1 MPRARQIVRMR
12 HTRSHLLPA
21 GLAAIAF
28 IALAL
33 AVTNKAMLVSVDL
46 AVSDAVQA
54 ARSPAT
60 EWMVVLVTLFGDAV
74 ALTLIAISVVIAL
87 LLRRAWW
94 PAAMSAFAF
103 ITTPLTVKL
112 IKLLIARDRPTA
124 DLYAGVESFSFPSG
138 HMTNSAVIYGTLAIF
153 AAYALKGGVQ
163 KLAIAGFILLIGLIG
178 FSRVYL
184 GAHWPTDVIGAVIL
198 ASVMLFLI
206 AWGFDQVRNADRLA
220 KPFALAMLVMFAVWA
235 VYGFVTLEVALD
247 MYALDVTPEG
257 TIEVEPVPQE

>member
-1 MPRARQIVRMR
+1 MR

-28 IALAL
+28 IFLAL
-33 AVTNKAMLVSVDL
+33 AVTNEAMLVSVDL

-60 EWMVVLVTLFGDAV
+60 DWIVVLVTLFGDAV

-124 DLYAGVESFSFPSG
+124 DL
-138 HMTNSAVIYGTLAIF
+138 
-153 AAYALKGGVQ
+153 
-163 KLAIAGFILLIGLIG
+163 
-178 FSRVYL
+178 
-184 GAHWPTDVIGAVIL
+184 
-198 ASVMLFLI
+198 
-206 AWGFDQVRNADRLA
+206 
-220 KPFALAMLVMFAVWA
+220 
-235 VYGFVTLEVALD
+235 
-247 MYALDVTPEG
+247 
-257 TIEVEPVPQE
+257 

>member
-1 MPRARQIVRMR
+1 MPSARQIVRMR

-33 AVTNKAMLVSVDL
+33 AVTNEAMLVSVDL

-60 EWMVVLVTLFGDAV
+60 DWIVVLVTLFGDAV

-94 PAAMSAFAF
+94 PAAMRAFAF

-112 IKLLIARDRPTA
+112 IKLLIARDRPTT
-124 DLYAGVESFSFPSG
+124 ESLS
-138 HMTNSAVIYGTLAIF
+138 
-153 AAYALKGGVQ
+153 
-163 KLAIAGFILLIGLIG
+163 
-178 FSRVYL
+178 
-184 GAHWPTDVIGAVIL
+184 
-198 ASVMLFLI
+198 
-206 AWGFDQVRNADRLA
+206 
-220 KPFALAMLVMFAVWA
+220 
-235 VYGFVTLEVALD
+235 
-247 MYALDVTPEG
+247 
-257 TIEVEPVPQE
+257 